1 MKIEFGFNRKKVKDK
16 TILVN
21 IMIALFVSTYIVSEY
36 FTLEANMHNFL
47 VFVLTVFFS
56 VILYRF
62 DQWLDR
68 RKGKR
73 VNKRKI
79 AFKYSFKIS
88 EILIIVIPFLYFASR
103 DNFTT
108 ILTIDLMMIL
118 MIPLYLVIKLNVLG
132 RIIKKYSF
140 KNITM
145 YKVDNMTG
153 EEFETYLEMLF
164 DHIGYKVYRTQLSG
178 DFGADLV
185 IENSDGSAVVQAKR
199 YSKKVGV
206 TAVQEVVTA
215 KKYYECKRAY
225 DVTNNYY
232 TKPAKELAKVNKVIL
247 YDREWLEINVYK
259 KMNHNIKSEVS

>member
-1 MKIEFGFNRKKVKDK
+1 M
-16 TILVN
+16 ILIN
-21 IMIALFVSTYIVSEY
+21 IIIALFASTYIVSEY
-36 FTLEANMHNFL
+36 FTLEENIHNSL
-47 VFVLTVFFS
+47 VFALIIFFLL
-56 VILYRF
+56 ILHRF

-79 AFKYSFKIS
+79 EFKYSFKIS
-88 EILIIVIPFLYFASR
+88 EMLIVVIPFLYFTSRGNFAS
-103 DNFTT
+103 

-118 MIPLYLVIKLNVLG
+118 MIPLYLVVKLNVLG
-132 RIIKKYSF
+132 HIIKKYSF

-145 YKVDNMTG
+145 NKVDNMTG
-153 EEFETYLEMLF
+153 EEFETYLETLF
-164 DHIGYKVYRTQLSG
+164 DHIGYKVYRTQLCG

-215 KKYYECKRAY
+215 KKYYDCKRAY
-225 DVTNNYY
+225 VVTNNYY

-259 KMNHNIKSEVS
+259 KMNHNIKSEIV